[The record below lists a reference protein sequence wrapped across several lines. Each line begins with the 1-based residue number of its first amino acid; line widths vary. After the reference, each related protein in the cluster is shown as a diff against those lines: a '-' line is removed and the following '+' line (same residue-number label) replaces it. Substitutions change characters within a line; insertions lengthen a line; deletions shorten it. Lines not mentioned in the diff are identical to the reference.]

1 MLIKIRGMIYWC
13 NVVIEVQ
20 LIPNQSLEYV
30 SLTDIAR
37 FMNPSEPKDVIKNWM
52 RSRTI
57 IEFLGLWEK
66 LHNPSYKGVEFDSF
80 LFEAGSNS
88 FDDYL
93 Q

>member
-1 MLIKIRGMIYWC
+1 MLKNIGMILWS

-20 LIPNQSLEYV
+20 LIPNQTFEYV
-30 SLTDIAR
+30 SLTVIAR
-37 FMNPSEPKDVIKNWM
+37 FMNPSEPKDVVKNWM

-66 LHNPSYKGVEFDSF
+66 LHSPSFKGVEFDSF

-88 FDDYL
+88 FDNHL